1 MSLFG
6 LSTSN
11 PAFSGYFWNSPNSKP
26 KAQKMSLSGVIL
38 KSLFCLILVCIA
50 AGATWKLHFDGIEIK
65 WFTFSGMLVAIVCSI
80 LISVRRSWTPWLTII
95 YAIAKGFFVGG
106 FSAYVHAKY
115 PNLPFQAVGMTLITF
130 IVMLVLYRT
139 GVIVVTKKFR
149 SVVITVTT
157 AIFVTY
163 LITWIL
169 SFFGIYVEIIRGTSN
184 FAIAFNIVAA
194 IFASLSLLLDFDFID
209 RYLGKA
215 HKSYEW
221 FATWG
226 FLVTIIWLYV
236 EILRLLRKLAI
247 RF

>member
-11 PAFSGYFWNSPNSKP
+11 PAFSGYFWKSSNSKP
-26 KAQKMSLSGVIL
+26 KERKMSLGGVIV
-38 KSLFCLILVCIA
+38 KSFFCLTLVCIA
-50 AGATWKLHFDGIEIK
+50 AGSIWKLHFDGVEIK
-65 WFTFSGMLVAIVCSI
+65 WFTFIGMLVAIACSI
-80 LISVRRSWTPWLTII
+80 LISVRRAWTPWLTII

-106 FSAYVHAKY
+106 FSAYIHAKY

-130 IVMLVLYRT
+130 MVMLILYRT
-139 GVIVVTKKFR
+139 GIIVVTKKFR

-184 FAIAFNIVAA
+184 FAIAFNIIAA
-194 IFASLSLLLDFDFID
+194 VFASLSLLLDFDFID
-209 RYLGKA
+209 RYIGRA